1 MSELLELNIV
11 EPSAEAISSVEETLV
26 AETTSEDVVRRIFE
40 LKETLRDKVVILGHH
55 YQRDDI
61 VQFAD
66 RTGDSFELARFASA
80 GGDASANAGGD
91 ASANA
96 GGDAS
101 TTAAEDGHSTREF
114 IIFCGV
120 HFMAETAD
128 VLSGPNQKVILPDL
142 KAGCSM
148 SDMARP
154 EQVYDAWEDIGQY
167 IDTEKVCPVTYM
179 NSSAAIK
186 AFCGEHGGTVSTS
199 SNNRKIFQWA
209 FDRGFEKIFFFPDQ
223 HLGRNTAYFQMGIP
237 LEEIKLYDQTKPLG
251 GLTPEELQQ
260 AKILLWRGHCSV
272 HQHFQASHPNIM
284 RALYPGIQV
293 LVHPECNFD
302 VVRQADKV
310 GSTSFIMKTVEQ
322 APPESKWAIGT
333 EHHLV
338 NRLKKEHPEQFI
350 TTLAPYACECATMF
364 RISPESLL
372 DILENLKNGV
382 VKNQIVVDDS
392 EKRWA
397 KIALDRM
404 LEITLA

>member
-1 MSELLELNIV
+1 MTDMLELDVISGSGTV
-11 EPSAEAISSVEETLV
+11 EDALV
-26 AETTSEDVVRRIFE
+26 AETTSEEVVRRIHA
-40 LKETLRDKVVILGHH
+40 LKEELRHNVVILGHH

-66 RTGDSFELARFASA
+66 RTGDSFELARYASELH
-80 GGDASANAGGD
+80 D
-91 ASANA
+91 
-96 GGDAS
+96 
-101 TTAAEDGHSTREF
+101 REF

-128 VLSGPNQKVILPDL
+128 VLSGPHQKVILPDL

-148 SDMARP
+148 SDMARI
-154 EQVYDAWEDIGQY
+154 EQVQDVWDEIGEY
-167 IDTEKVCPVTYM
+167 IDTGKICPVTYM

-186 AFCGEHGGTVSTS
+186 AFCGEHGGAVSTS
-199 SNNRKIFQWA
+199 SNNRAIFQWA
-209 FDRGFEKIFFFPDQ
+209 FDQGFEKIFFFPDQ
-223 HLGRNTAYFQMGIP
+223 HLGRNTAFYQMGIL
-237 LEEIKLYDQTKPLG
+237 LEEIKLFDQTQPLG
-251 GLTPEELQQ
+251 GLSTEKLQS

-272 HQHFQASHPNIM
+272 HQHFQPSHPNIM

-293 LVHPECNFD
+293 MVHLECNFE

-310 GSTSFIMKTVEQ
+310 GSTSYIMKTVEQ
-322 APPESKWAIGT
+322 APSGSKWAIGT

-350 TTLAPYACECATMF
+350 TTLAPYACECSTMY

-372 DILENLKNGV
+372 DILENLKQGV
-382 VKNQIVVDDS
+382 VKNQIVVSDS

-397 KIALDRM
+397 KVALDRM
-404 LEITLA
+404 LEITARA